1 MLSIYE
7 EKIDIRTII
16 DTFDDYRKSISGPI
30 NKMSDEDYWKT
41 IIVLIEQTQSIDD
54 KNEKKKSMTHELKIL
69 PVYFEAVV
77 NERKQFEIRKNDR
90 DFQVGDQL
98 ILKEWNKDGFTGKS
112 CQSEITYI
120 TDYMQKNGY
129 VVLSIRV
136 GELENEKL

>member
-69 PVYFEAVV
+69 YL
-77 NERKQFEIRKNDR
+77 KQIK
-90 DFQVGDQL
+90 
-98 ILKEWNKDGFTGKS
+98 ILSLK
-112 CQSEITYI
+112 
-120 TDYMQKNGY
+120 QKM
-129 VVLSIRV
+129 
-136 GELENEKL
+136 KKK